1 MKKIFAAISLSVL
14 VLSVSSCDLFRSLAG
29 RPTSAEL
36 KSAIEKQQ
44 AAQQMQTIAK
54 EPAAPTEQV
63 TTTEPAATAKQ
74 IAPADQAAP
83 TEQATPAKQA
93 AATEEAIAVSPK
105 EEYTMVK
112 REGRMSVPL
121 AYTHTNSTLKATPEH
136 TYYIIV
142 GTYRQKPT
150 LNKMIKDAHDAGY
163 ETFLLEYSNGLTS
176 VGLMPCD
183 NLGEAIDA
191 YAKVSKE
198 DFCPKDAC
206 ILIAK

>member
-1 MKKIFAAISLSVL
+1 MKKIFATISLSVL

-44 AAQQMQTIAK
+44 NAAETEKQNITEEPAITTQQATIKEQTAPEETIAV
-54 EPAAPTEQV
+54 AST
-63 TTTEPAATAKQ
+63 
-74 IAPADQAAP
+74 QA
-83 TEQATPAKQA
+83 E
-93 AATEEAIAVSPK
+93 K

-136 TYYIIV
+136 SYYIIV

>member
-44 AAQQMQTIAK
+44 NAADTEKQTITE
-54 EPAAPTEQV
+54 EPAI
-63 TTTEPAATAKQ
+63 TTQ
-74 IAPADQAAP
+74 QAAIK
-83 TEQATPAKQA
+83 EQTAP
-93 AATEEAIAVSPK
+93 EETIAVASTQAEK

-136 TYYIIV
+136 SYYIIV

>member
-44 AAQQMQTIAK
+44 SSAQQMQDITEEPAITAEQAAIKEQTAPEETIAV
-54 EPAAPTEQV
+54 AST
-63 TTTEPAATAKQ
+63 
-74 IAPADQAAP
+74 QA
-83 TEQATPAKQA
+83 E
-93 AATEEAIAVSPK
+93 K

-136 TYYIIV
+136 SYYIIV

>member
-36 KSAIEKQQ
+36 KSAIENQQNPAETKKQTITEEPAETTQQ
-44 AAQQMQTIAK
+44 ATIKEQTAPEETIAV
-54 EPAAPTEQV
+54 AST
-63 TTTEPAATAKQ
+63 
-74 IAPADQAAP
+74 QA
-83 TEQATPAKQA
+83 E
-93 AATEEAIAVSPK
+93 K

-136 TYYIIV
+136 SYYIIV

>member
-44 AAQQMQTIAK
+44 SSAQQMQAITEEPAITTEQTAPEETIAVAS
-54 EPAAPTEQV
+54 PQ
-63 TTTEPAATAKQ
+63 AK
-74 IAPADQAAP
+74 
-83 TEQATPAKQA
+83 
-93 AATEEAIAVSPK
+93 K

-136 TYYIIV
+136 SYYIIV

-191 YAKVSKE
+191 YAKVSK
-198 DFCPKDAC
+198 
-206 ILIAK
+206 

>member
-36 KSAIEKQQ
+36 KSAIERQQNAAETKKQTITEEPAGTTQQ
-44 AAQQMQTIAK
+44 AAIKEQTAPEETIAV
-54 EPAAPTEQV
+54 PST
-63 TTTEPAATAKQ
+63 
-74 IAPADQAAP
+74 QA
-83 TEQATPAKQA
+83 E
-93 AATEEAIAVSPK
+93 K

-136 TYYIIV
+136 SYYIIV

>member
-44 AAQQMQTIAK
+44 SSAQQMQAITEEPAITTEQTAPEETIAV
-54 EPAAPTEQV
+54 ASLQ
-63 TTTEPAATAKQ
+63 AK
-74 IAPADQAAP
+74 
-83 TEQATPAKQA
+83 
-93 AATEEAIAVSPK
+93 K

-136 TYYIIV
+136 SYYIIV
-142 GTYRQKPT
+142 GTYRQRPT

>member
-36 KSAIEKQQ
+36 KSAIERQQ
-44 AAQQMQTIAK
+44 NAAETEKQTITE
-54 EPAAPTEQV
+54 EPAG
-63 TTTEPAATAKQ
+63 TA
-74 IAPADQAAP
+74 
-83 TEQATPAKQA
+83 EQA
-93 AATEEAIAVSPK
+93 AAPEETLAVAPAKAEK

-136 TYYIIV
+136 SYYIIV

>member
-44 AAQQMQTIAK
+44 NAAETEKQTITEEPAITAQQATITEEPAGTAQQAAIKEQTAPEETIAVVSTQAEK
-54 EPAAPTEQV
+54 EG
-63 TTTEPAATAKQ
+63 
-74 IAPADQAAP
+74 
-83 TEQATPAKQA
+83 
-93 AATEEAIAVSPK
+93 
-105 EEYTMVK
+105 YTMVK

-136 TYYIIV
+136 SYYIIV

>member
-1 MKKIFAAISLSVL
+1 MKKIFAAILLSVL

-44 AAQQMQTIAK
+44 NSAQQMQAITEEPAITTEQTAPEETIAVAS
-54 EPAAPTEQV
+54 PQ
-63 TTTEPAATAKQ
+63 AK
-74 IAPADQAAP
+74 
-83 TEQATPAKQA
+83 
-93 AATEEAIAVSPK
+93 K

-136 TYYIIV
+136 SYYIIV
-142 GTYRQKPT
+142 GTYRQRPT

>member
-1 MKKIFAAISLSVL
+1 MSSMKKIFAAISLSVL

-44 AAQQMQTIAK
+44 SSAQQMQAITE
-54 EPAAPTEQV
+54 EPAI
-63 TTTEPAATAKQ
+63 TA
-74 IAPADQAAP
+74 
-83 TEQATPAKQA
+83 EQA
-93 AATEEAIAVSPK
+93 AAPEETIAVASTQAEK

-136 TYYIIV
+136 SYYIIV

>member
-44 AAQQMQTIAK
+44 NAAETEKQTITEEPAITAQQTTITEEPAGTTQQAAIKEQTTPEETIAV
-54 EPAAPTEQV
+54 AST
-63 TTTEPAATAKQ
+63 
-74 IAPADQAAP
+74 QA
-83 TEQATPAKQA
+83 E
-93 AATEEAIAVSPK
+93 K

-136 TYYIIV
+136 SYYIIV

>member
-44 AAQQMQTIAK
+44 NSAQQMQAITEEPAETTEQTAPEETIAVAS
-54 EPAAPTEQV
+54 PQ
-63 TTTEPAATAKQ
+63 AK
-74 IAPADQAAP
+74 
-83 TEQATPAKQA
+83 
-93 AATEEAIAVSPK
+93 K

-136 TYYIIV
+136 SYYIIV

>member
-36 KSAIEKQQ
+36 KSAIENQQ
-44 AAQQMQTIAK
+44 SSAQQMQAITEEPAITTEQTAPEETIAVAS
-54 EPAAPTEQV
+54 PQ
-63 TTTEPAATAKQ
+63 AK
-74 IAPADQAAP
+74 
-83 TEQATPAKQA
+83 
-93 AATEEAIAVSPK
+93 K

-136 TYYIIV
+136 SYYIIV
-142 GTYRQKPT
+142 GTYRQRPT

-198 DFCPKDAC
+198 GFCPKDAC

>member
-44 AAQQMQTIAK
+44 NAAETEKQTITE
-54 EPAAPTEQV
+54 EPAETTQQTAIKEQTAP
-63 TTTEPAATAKQ
+63 
-74 IAPADQAAP
+74 
-83 TEQATPAKQA
+83 
-93 AATEEAIAVSPK
+93 EETIAVASTQAEK

-136 TYYIIV
+136 SYYIIV

-150 LNKMIKDAHDAGY
+150 LNKMIKDAHNAGY

>member
-44 AAQQMQTIAK
+44 NSALQMQAITEEPAETTQQTITEEPAITTEQTAPEETIAVAS
-54 EPAAPTEQV
+54 PQ
-63 TTTEPAATAKQ
+63 AK
-74 IAPADQAAP
+74 
-83 TEQATPAKQA
+83 
-93 AATEEAIAVSPK
+93 K

-136 TYYIIV
+136 SYYIIV

>member
-44 AAQQMQTIAK
+44 SSAQQMQAITEEPAITTEQTAPDETIAV
-54 EPAAPTEQV
+54 ASAQ
-63 TTTEPAATAKQ
+63 AK
-74 IAPADQAAP
+74 
-83 TEQATPAKQA
+83 
-93 AATEEAIAVSPK
+93 K

-136 TYYIIV
+136 SYYIIV
-142 GTYRQKPT
+142 GTYRQRPT

>member
-1 MKKIFAAISLSVL
+1 MKRIFAAISLSVL

-44 AAQQMQTIAK
+44 SSAQQMQAITEEPAETTQQATITEEPAITAEQAAIKEQTAPEETIAV
-54 EPAAPTEQV
+54 AST
-63 TTTEPAATAKQ
+63 
-74 IAPADQAAP
+74 QA
-83 TEQATPAKQA
+83 E
-93 AATEEAIAVSPK
+93 K

-136 TYYIIV
+136 SYYIIV

>member
-36 KSAIEKQQ
+36 KSAIERQQNAAETEKQTITEEPAETTQQ
-44 AAQQMQTIAK
+44 AAITAEEAAAPEETIAV
-54 EPAAPTEQV
+54 AST
-63 TTTEPAATAKQ
+63 
-74 IAPADQAAP
+74 QA
-83 TEQATPAKQA
+83 E
-93 AATEEAIAVSPK
+93 K

-136 TYYIIV
+136 SYYIIV

>member
-44 AAQQMQTIAK
+44 NSAQQMQAITEEPAETTQQAITEEPAITTEQTAPEETIAV
-54 EPAAPTEQV
+54 ASLQ
-63 TTTEPAATAKQ
+63 AK
-74 IAPADQAAP
+74 
-83 TEQATPAKQA
+83 
-93 AATEEAIAVSPK
+93 K

-136 TYYIIV
+136 SYYIIV
-142 GTYRQKPT
+142 GTYRQRPT

>member
-44 AAQQMQTIAK
+44 SSAQQMQAITEEPAITTEQTAPEETIAVAS
-54 EPAAPTEQV
+54 PQ
-63 TTTEPAATAKQ
+63 AK
-74 IAPADQAAP
+74 
-83 TEQATPAKQA
+83 
-93 AATEEAIAVSPK
+93 K

-136 TYYIIV
+136 SYYIIV
-142 GTYRQKPT
+142 GTYRQRPT
-150 LNKMIKDAHDAGY
+150 LNKMIKDTHDASY

>member
-44 AAQQMQTIAK
+44 SSAQQMQAITEEPAETTQQTAPEETIAVAS
-54 EPAAPTEQV
+54 P
-63 TTTEPAATAKQ
+63 
-74 IAPADQAAP
+74 QAN
-83 TEQATPAKQA
+83 
-93 AATEEAIAVSPK
+93 K

-136 TYYIIV
+136 SYYIIV
-142 GTYRQKPT
+142 GTYRQRPT

>member
-44 AAQQMQTIAK
+44 SSARQMQAITEEPAETTQQAITEEPAITTEQTAPEETIAVAS
-54 EPAAPTEQV
+54 PQ
-63 TTTEPAATAKQ
+63 AK
-74 IAPADQAAP
+74 
-83 TEQATPAKQA
+83 
-93 AATEEAIAVSPK
+93 K

-136 TYYIIV
+136 SYYIIV
-142 GTYRQKPT
+142 GTYRQRPT

>member
-36 KSAIEKQQ
+36 KSAFEKQQ
-44 AAQQMQTIAK
+44 NPTETKKQTITE
-54 EPAAPTEQV
+54 EPAI
-63 TTTEPAATAKQ
+63 TTQ
-74 IAPADQAAP
+74 QAAIK
-83 TEQATPAKQA
+83 EQTAP
-93 AATEEAIAVSPK
+93 EETIAVASTQAEK

-136 TYYIIV
+136 SYYIIV

>member
-36 KSAIEKQQ
+36 KSAIEKQHNS
-44 AAQQMQTIAK
+44 AQQMQAITEEPAETTQQAITEEPAITTEQTAPEETIAVAS
-54 EPAAPTEQV
+54 PQ
-63 TTTEPAATAKQ
+63 AK
-74 IAPADQAAP
+74 
-83 TEQATPAKQA
+83 
-93 AATEEAIAVSPK
+93 K

-136 TYYIIV
+136 SYYIIV
-142 GTYRQKPT
+142 GTYRQRPT

-198 DFCPKDAC
+198 NFCPKDAC

>member
-44 AAQQMQTIAK
+44 NAAETEKQTITE
-54 EPAAPTEQV
+54 EPAETTQQATITE
-63 TTTEPAATAKQ
+63 EPAGTTQ
-74 IAPADQAAP
+74 QAAIK
-83 TEQATPAKQA
+83 EQTAP
-93 AATEEAIAVSPK
+93 EETIAVASTQAEK

-136 TYYIIV
+136 SYYIIV

>member
-44 AAQQMQTIAK
+44 SSAQQMQDITEEPAETTQQATITK
-54 EPAAPTEQV
+54 EPAI
-63 TTTEPAATAKQ
+63 TAE
-74 IAPADQAAP
+74 QAAIK
-83 TEQATPAKQA
+83 EQTAP
-93 AATEEAIAVSPK
+93 EETIAVASTQAEK

-112 REGRMSVPL
+112 REGRMSIPL

-136 TYYIIV
+136 SYYIIV

>member
-1 MKKIFAAISLSVL
+1 MKNIFAAISLSVL

-44 AAQQMQTIAK
+44 SSAQQMQAITEEPAETTQQATIKEQTAPEETIAV
-54 EPAAPTEQV
+54 AST
-63 TTTEPAATAKQ
+63 
-74 IAPADQAAP
+74 QA
-83 TEQATPAKQA
+83 E
-93 AATEEAIAVSPK
+93 K

-121 AYTHTNSTLKATPEH
+121 AYTHTNSTLKAMPEH
-136 TYYIIV
+136 SYYIIV

>member
-44 AAQQMQTIAK
+44 NAAETEKQTITE
-54 EPAAPTEQV
+54 EPAE
-63 TTTEPAATAKQ
+63 TTQ
-74 IAPADQAAP
+74 
-83 TEQATPAKQA
+83 QATIKEQTAP
-93 AATEEAIAVSPK
+93 EETIAVASTKAKK

-136 TYYIIV
+136 SYYIIV

-198 DFCPKDAC
+198 DFCPEDAC

>member
-1 MKKIFAAISLSVL
+1 MKKIFATISLSVL

-44 AAQQMQTIAK
+44 NAADTEKQTITE
-54 EPAAPTEQV
+54 EPAITTQQTAIKEQTAP
-63 TTTEPAATAKQ
+63 
-74 IAPADQAAP
+74 
-83 TEQATPAKQA
+83 
-93 AATEEAIAVSPK
+93 EETIAVASTQAEK

-136 TYYIIV
+136 SYYIIV

>member
-14 VLSVSSCDLFRSLAG
+14 ILSVSSCDLFRSLAG

-44 AAQQMQTIAK
+44 NAAETEKQTITE
-54 EPAAPTEQV
+54 EPAETTQQTAIKGQTAP
-63 TTTEPAATAKQ
+63 
-74 IAPADQAAP
+74 
-83 TEQATPAKQA
+83 
-93 AATEEAIAVSPK
+93 EETIAVASAQAEK

-136 TYYIIV
+136 SYYIIV

-150 LNKMIKDAHDAGY
+150 LNKMIKDAHNAGY

>member
-44 AAQQMQTIAK
+44 NATETTQQTAITEEPAITTEQTAPEETIAV
-54 EPAAPTEQV
+54 AST
-63 TTTEPAATAKQ
+63 
-74 IAPADQAAP
+74 QA
-83 TEQATPAKQA
+83 E
-93 AATEEAIAVSPK
+93 K

-136 TYYIIV
+136 SYYIIV

-150 LNKMIKDAHDAGY
+150 LNKMIKDAHNAGY

>member
-44 AAQQMQTIAK
+44 NAAETEKQTITE
-54 EPAAPTEQV
+54 EPAETTQQTAITEEAAITTEQ
-63 TTTEPAATAKQ
+63 TA
-74 IAPADQAAP
+74 P
-83 TEQATPAKQA
+83 
-93 AATEEAIAVSPK
+93 EEAIAVASTQAEK

-136 TYYIIV
+136 SYYIIV

-150 LNKMIKDAHDAGY
+150 LNKMIKDTHDAGY

>member
-44 AAQQMQTIAK
+44 SSAQQMQAITEEPAITTEQTAPEETIAVAS
-54 EPAAPTEQV
+54 P
-63 TTTEPAATAKQ
+63 
-74 IAPADQAAP
+74 QAN
-83 TEQATPAKQA
+83 
-93 AATEEAIAVSPK
+93 K

-136 TYYIIV
+136 SYYIIV

>member
-44 AAQQMQTIAK
+44 NAAETEKQTITE
-54 EPAAPTEQV
+54 EPAI
-63 TTTEPAATAKQ
+63 TA
-74 IAPADQAAP
+74 
-83 TEQATPAKQA
+83 EQA
-93 AATEEAIAVSPK
+93 AAPEETIAVASTHAEK

-136 TYYIIV
+136 SYYIIV

-163 ETFLLEYSNGLTS
+163 ETFLLEYFNGLTS

>member
-44 AAQQMQTIAK
+44 NAAETEKQTITE
-54 EPAAPTEQV
+54 EPAIAE
-63 TTTEPAATAKQ
+63 EPAETTQ
-74 IAPADQAAP
+74 
-83 TEQATPAKQA
+83 QATIKEQTAP
-93 AATEEAIAVSPK
+93 EETIAVASTQTEK

-136 TYYIIV
+136 SYYIIV

>member
-36 KSAIEKQQ
+36 KSVIEKQQ
-44 AAQQMQTIAK
+44 SSAQQMQAITEEPAIAEEPAETTQQATIKEQTAPEETIAVASTHA
-54 EPAAPTEQV
+54 E
-63 TTTEPAATAKQ
+63 
-74 IAPADQAAP
+74 
-83 TEQATPAKQA
+83 
-93 AATEEAIAVSPK
+93 K

-136 TYYIIV
+136 SYYIIV

>member
-44 AAQQMQTIAK
+44 NAAQQMQAITEEPAITTEQTAPEETIAV
-54 EPAAPTEQV
+54 AST
-63 TTTEPAATAKQ
+63 
-74 IAPADQAAP
+74 QA
-83 TEQATPAKQA
+83 E
-93 AATEEAIAVSPK
+93 K

-112 REGRMSVPL
+112 REGRMSIPL

-136 TYYIIV
+136 SYYIIV

>member
-44 AAQQMQTIAK
+44 NAAETKKQTITEEPAITAQQATITEEPAGTAQQAAIKEQTAPEETIAV
-54 EPAAPTEQV
+54 AST
-63 TTTEPAATAKQ
+63 
-74 IAPADQAAP
+74 QA
-83 TEQATPAKQA
+83 E
-93 AATEEAIAVSPK
+93 K

-136 TYYIIV
+136 SYYIIV

>member
-36 KSAIEKQQ
+36 KSAIEKQHNS
-44 AAQQMQTIAK
+44 AQQMQAITEEPAETTQQAITEEPAITTEQTAPEETIA
-54 EPAAPTEQV
+54 EASPQ
-63 TTTEPAATAKQ
+63 AK
-74 IAPADQAAP
+74 
-83 TEQATPAKQA
+83 
-93 AATEEAIAVSPK
+93 K

-136 TYYIIV
+136 SYYIIV
-142 GTYRQKPT
+142 GTYRQRPT